1 MSLNHP
7 RAFLVDSGVSVNATN
22 SAQRGATIRKSSL
35 VKQLGAFPVRGKETS
50 ALLDGCSAGVR
61 SKGTDVKY
69 SFNTRNMSGCF
80 GPMYVYSNPTALPRG
95 IKMEAGGDLTY
106 T

>member
-22 SAQRGATIRKSSL
+22 SAQRGATIRKSSV

-50 ALLDGCSAGVR
+50 SRLDGWCAGVC
-61 SKGTDVKY
+61 SKGTVVKY

-80 GPMYVYSNPTALPRG
+80 GPMYVYSNPTAFPRG
-95 IKMEAGGDLTY
+95 IKIDAGGDFTY